1 MASGGPEPSAGL
13 ARGPTPRACCGV
25 LGVLG
30 GVLGFSGSR
39 RRSRGSRC
47 RSGVRGFGVLGL
59 AEPGAV
65 PSPSSSC
72 SPEARPPRQDP
83 GGGSGP
89 AQTPAGRPACGLPR
103 NVLSER
109 ERRKRISLSC
119 KRLRALLPRFD
130 GRREDMASVLE
141 MSVQF
146 LRMAGAV
153 LPGGERPAVLGPT
166 EEDWH
171 KWQLSQ
177 TPAEAPGAGP
187 GAPGTMLQDAPSG
200 VTTGVTTGLA
210 EALDRPAALP
220 GECAWA
226 QAWFQAPQKGRVL
239 PGGGGGAV
247 PPSPFLIGTSGLA
260 PWTPGPSPSP
270 VLRPPP
276 AWPPC
281 SWPPTS
287 PLAREE
293 AQSCPGL
300 TGPLT
305 EEATQAGMPGT
316 RSLPACGVEDGPS
329 LLLRASPE
337 WWLGSPEGG
346 DSSAPAGAPAGS
358 PLGRTEPGFLAGPA
372 PSAQETPDGP
382 LEPWGWDVGCPSLAF
397 RDEVDSIF
405 PDFFAG

>member
-13 ARGPTPRACCGV
+13 ARGPTPRACC
-25 LGVLG
+25 
-30 GVLGFSGSR
+30 
-39 RRSRGSRC
+39 
-47 RSGVRGFGVLGL
+47 
-59 AEPGAV
+59 
-65 PSPSSSC
+65 SC

-220 GECAWA
+220 
-226 QAWFQAPQKGRVL
+226 
-239 PGGGGGAV
+239 
-247 PPSPFLIGTSGLA
+247 GTSGLA